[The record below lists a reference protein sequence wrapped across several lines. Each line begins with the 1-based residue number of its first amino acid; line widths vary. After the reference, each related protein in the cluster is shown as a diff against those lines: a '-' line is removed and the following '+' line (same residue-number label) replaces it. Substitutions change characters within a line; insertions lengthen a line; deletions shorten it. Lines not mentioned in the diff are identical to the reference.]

1 MKEEHFNSGQLSETF
16 VKVNVCFINITV
28 GGGVQLPN
36 YLNILLKTQ
45 IYPLINQ
52 RITPFWS
59 SSHPNMSYIFFFT
72 QYLQWLTTKSFLTFS
87 LSNISKLNLNQNTN
101 LNHNFKINQTRKK
114 KKEKK
119 IEEDKANL
127 THLSCSGEAN
137 KRWWGRGQACVNIR
151 RRSLCV

>member
-1 MKEEHFNSGQLSETF
+1 MFHKYYRWRQCLITKLPKYFIENPNLPFDKSKDNTF
-16 VKVNVCFINITV
+16 
-28 GGGVQLPN
+28 
-36 YLNILLKTQ
+36 LKLISPKYVFY
-45 IYPLINQ
+45 IYI
-52 RITPFWS
+52 
-59 SSHPNMSYIFFFT
+59 YIYIYFT

-119 IEEDKANL
+119 REEDKANL
-127 THLSCSGEAN
+127 THLSYSGEAN